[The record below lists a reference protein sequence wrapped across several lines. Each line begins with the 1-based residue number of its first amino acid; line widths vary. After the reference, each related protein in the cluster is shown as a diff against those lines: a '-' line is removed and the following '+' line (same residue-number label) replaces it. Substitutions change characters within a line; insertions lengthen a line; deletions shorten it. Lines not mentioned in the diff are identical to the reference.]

1 MAAKKRN
8 RTNEYL
14 NKKIQRLNKKVDLKK
29 ISYYEYNKLVDA
41 LVEESLR

>member
-8 RTNEYL
+8 RTNE
-14 NKKIQRLNKKVDLKK
+14 KIRRLNKKLDLKK

-41 LVEESLR
+41 LVSESLR